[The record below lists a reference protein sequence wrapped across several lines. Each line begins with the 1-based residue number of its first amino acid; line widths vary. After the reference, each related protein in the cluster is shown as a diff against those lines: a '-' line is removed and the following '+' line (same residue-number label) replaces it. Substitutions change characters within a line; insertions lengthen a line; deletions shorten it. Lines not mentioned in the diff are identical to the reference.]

1 MLSVL
6 IDCIRIQDGLSL
18 PVSAEYCLPQPD
30 APGAIYCISIP
41 TARGLYQ
48 QRSTA
53 MASVKKN
60 GPDTQE
66 DTGRHRKTQGETA
79 RHTARPEAKQ
89 GNFEGKCPTNR

>member
-18 PVSAEYCLPQPD
+18 PVSAEYCRRSRMPQV
-30 APGAIYCISIP
+30 
-41 TARGLYQ
+41 LYIAYRF
-48 QRSTA
+48 QRPEAYINSGQRRRLR
-53 MASVKKN
+53 SKN
-60 GPDTQE
+60 RPDTQE